1 MSDVNVILATNR
13 LQIAKDGD
21 DILLDSVTYINITSV
36 NPLVQEHKEL
46 RGGVP
51 GLALPITDATV
62 ITDDTNWIV
71 QIHMADGREERIKLW
86 EVQNQGGWTNDADGY
101 AQAEADIYAAFP
113 AGGGGGSGTVTNVS
127 GGTTGL
133 TFSNPTTTPTMSG
146 TLDLDNGGTGATTAL
161 GARTN
166 LHAAD
171 FYPTLTFRTNTNTN
185 ADPGGGSFRLNSAT
199 IGSVTEMCV
208 SELAHFETGD
218 YSIKD
223 WQFQWGGTLFLK
235 AVASD
240 DIMTISLGAITNTSF
255 SKFPVTVTTVVSGVA
270 NDLPADNTVW
280 RIVSVGYG
288 GISAG
293 VQNALAGKADL
304 LMPPTIIT
312 GNTAYSAGHRFL
324 LNINTGSHPEYTL
337 PASPTNG
344 LVLQFGCISSDMQ
357 VRGNGKD
364 MVSGAATGN
373 TAVIDP
379 ASAMEI
385 VFSTTADAWLVLSS
399 QGTVNIS

>member
-1 MSDVNVILATNR
+1 MSDVNVLQDKNR

-185 ADPGGGSFRLNSAT
+185 ADPGSGSFRLNSAT

-218 YSIKD
+218 YFIID
-223 WQFQWGGTLFLK
+223 WQLQWGGTLFLK

-293 VQNALAGKADL
+293 VQRALAGKADAVVA
-304 LMPPTIIT
+304 TRI
-312 GNTAYSAGHRFL
+312 
-324 LNINTGSHPEYTL
+324 
-337 PASPTNG
+337 
-344 LVLQFGCISSDMQ
+344 LVDT
-357 VRGNGKD
+357 D
-364 MVSGAATGN
+364 
-373 TAVIDP
+373 D
-379 ASAMEI
+379 
-385 VFSTTADAWLVLSS
+385 
-399 QGTVNIS
+399 VNISPADRTVYLSGAGATASYTEDVAAPSGTRITFVTAADAAVLTFYPITDVHGNAELVINPDVSVTVEALDGAGNWIITSN